1 MKKHLL
7 GLSLAL
13 VAGSAMANEAN
24 LVKQLEKMGANNVK
38 ISESPLAGFKTAI
51 SDEGIVQISND
62 GRYVIH
68 GQIFELK
75 DGKATDITNRP
86 LLANLD
92 AIKNEMITYPAVNQ
106 KYVVNVFMDITCGYC
121 QMLHKQIKEYNDLGI
136 TLRFLAF
143 PRTGLNSQAAKQME
157 AIWQAKDRNKAL
169 DDAYNGVLPTNLK
182 SADLVKRHYQL
193 GLKFGI
199 NGTPNIITEKGEMIA
214 GYVEPK
220 ELLKM
225 LQD

>member
-13 VAGSAMANEAN
+13 VAGSAMANDAN
-24 LVKQLEKMGANNVK
+24 LVKQLEKMGAKNVK
-38 ISESPLAGFKTAI
+38 ISDSPLAGFKTAI
-51 SDEGIVQISND
+51 SDQGILQISND

-92 AIKNEMITYPAVNQ
+92 EIKNEMITYPATNQ

-199 NGTPNIITEKGEMIA
+199 NGTPNMITDKGEMIA

>member
-13 VAGSAMANEAN
+13 VAGSAMANDAN

-38 ISESPLAGFKTAI
+38 ISDSPLAGFKTAI
-51 SDEGIVQISND
+51 SDQGILQISND

-92 AIKNEMITYPAVNQ
+92 EIKNEMITYPATNQ

-199 NGTPNIITEKGEMIA
+199 NGTPNMITEKGEMIA